1 MKNTPQHPA
10 LCGFLTVGLLA
21 GCASQGTARADAGTA
36 ETGASARTPAG
47 AQTRSGTTG
56 SGATRDVLGAP
67 LTSIEASEL
76 REKSIAILEQAA
88 FNPWALLRANA
99 IEGLQAAPARAEP
112 IVRAGLADE
121 NIGVRFAAAMT
132 VGQLEIHALR
142 IQVAGL
148 ANDPDPC
155 VVAASIYARAR
166 LGESPDPTP
175 LANML
180 MYGDARTRANAAFI
194 LGELGDRSAAP
205 MLRDAANRLSAP
217 GGDLAI
223 GPAASR
229 LLRLHVASALVK
241 LGDTQ
246 MIQTIRAALYPSV
259 VEEMEDAVLAA
270 QLLGELKDEGS
281 IAQLVKIVE
290 YRVTGRDDRRSFD
303 GDAFLYPIELRLAA
317 ATTLAKLGQ
326 PDGVFVGLMS
336 QTSPEPE
343 VRAQITF
350 LYAAVGGPPAA
361 RKLAVMLDDPDPQVR
376 VAASANLIRTLGKRG
391 VVGPGR

>member
-1 MKNTPQHPA
+1 VA
-10 LCGFLTVGLLA
+10 
-21 GCASQGTARADAGTA
+21 
-36 ETGASARTPAG
+36 
-47 AQTRSGTTG
+47 
-56 SGATRDVLGAP
+56 RDVLGAP

-142 IQVAGL
+142 VQVAGL

-180 MYGDARTRANAAFI
+180 MYGDARTRSNAAFI
-194 LGELGDRSAAP
+194 LGELGDRTAAP